1 MSEFQYHEFQAVERP
16 LSPEAMATL
25 RQFSS
30 RAQITSSGFVNEYS
44 FGSFKGD
51 PDEWMVRYFDAFLHI
66 ANWGAR
72 VLMFRLPSSLLP
84 EASARVF
91 VPGTDS
97 RPRSESM
104 ETAGSGQRLQRGA
117 NRPVR

>member
-1 MSEFQYHEFQAVERP
+1 MSEYQDYEFQAVDRP
-16 LSPEAMATL
+16 LSPEEMATL

-44 FGSFKGD
+44 FGSFKED
-51 PDEWMVRYFDAFLHI
+51 PDEWMAQYFDAFLHI

-97 RPRSESM
+97 RPWSESVG
-104 ETAGSGQRLQRGA
+104 TAGAGQRLHRGT